1 MSKEDIAN
9 KLEQREARRTQSVV
23 SSLIGKEIKQAEP
36 KDEAK
41 KKGRPKAN
49 RETKKRITFTI
60 LQSQYEQA
68 SKIAYVD
75 GKSVSEVVGDFLSD
89 YVKKNR
95 NKIEEY
101 DKLIDKE

>member
-1 MSKEDIAN
+1 MSKEDVAN
-9 KLEQREARRTQSVV
+9 KLEQREAQRKQSVV
-23 SSLIGKEIKQAEP
+23 NALVGKAES
-36 KDEAK
+36 KGEAR

-60 LQSQYEQA
+60 FQSQYEQA
-68 SKIAYVD
+68 SKIAYID
-75 GKSVSEVVGDFLSD
+75 GKSVSEVIGDFLSD
-89 YVKKNR
+89 YIKKNR